1 MKKLTIFMA
10 LIAFTLTTYAQDKW
24 SVDPYHS
31 SVNFAVKH
39 SNISMVNGKFLEYTG
54 TMNTKGEVEN
64 LENASFEFTIQTKS
78 IDTSVEARDNHLRNA
93 DFFEVDKYPAIS
105 FKSTKVMKTGK
116 PNHYLLHGK
125 MTMKGVTKDVIFDLY
140 YGGLA
145 SSDEGQKI
153 GLKAKTV
160 IDRFDYNIN
169 FDPSGIG
176 IGKDVHITAHLQF
189 AKQ

>member
-39 SNISMVNGKFLEYTG
+39 SNISMVNGKFLEYSG

-93 DFFEVDKYPAIS
+93 DFFEVDKYPAIR
-105 FKSTKVMKTGK
+105 FKRTKVMKASK
-116 PNHYLLHGK
+116 SNHYLLPRK
-125 MTMKGVTKDVIFDLY
+125 MTKNGIIKDVIF
-140 YGGLA
+140 
-145 SSDEGQKI
+145 K
-153 GLKAKTV
+153 
-160 IDRFDYNIN
+160 
-169 FDPSGIG
+169 
-176 IGKDVHITAHLQF
+176 
-189 AKQ
+189 

>member
-1 MKKLTIFMA
+1 
-10 LIAFTLTTYAQDKW
+10 
-24 SVDPYHS
+24 
-31 SVNFAVKH
+31 
-39 SNISMVNGKFLEYTG
+39 MVNGKFLEYTG

-78 IDTSVEARDNHLRNA
+78 IDTSVEARDNHLRSA
-93 DFFEVDKYPAIS
+93 DFFEVDKFSTIS

-145 SSDEGQKI
+145 SSDDGQKI

-169 FDPSGIG
+169 FDPSGMG

-189 AKQ
+189 TKQ